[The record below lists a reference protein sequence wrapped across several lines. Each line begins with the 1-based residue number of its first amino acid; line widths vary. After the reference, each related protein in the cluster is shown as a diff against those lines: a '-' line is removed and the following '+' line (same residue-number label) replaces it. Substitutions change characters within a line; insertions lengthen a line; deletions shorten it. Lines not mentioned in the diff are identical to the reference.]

1 MAAEEKFINRLACV
15 IKEDDSI
22 AQGFMIEKC
31 ELTGENEYIIT

>member
-15 IKEDDSI
+15 IKEDGSI

-31 ELTGENEYIIT
+31 ELTGENEYNIT